1 MESEWIR
8 LISTAILGW
17 IAYEMRA
24 LRKDVEHRVPFS
36 ECNRRMDEHL
46 EKLNELDDRIRVHG
60 HKIAAIEEC
69 HNQINQEAK
78 LIQRKRRNNDDET
91 EDF

>member
-8 LISTAILGW
+8 WISTAILGW
-17 IAYEMRA
+17 IAYEMRG
-24 LRKDVEHRVPFS
+24 LRKDIAHRVPYAD
-36 ECNRRMDEHL
+36 CNRRMDEHR
-46 EKLNELDDRIRVHG
+46 EKLNELDDRIRIHG

-69 HNQINQEAK
+69 HNQNTDTK

>member
-8 LISTAILGW
+8 WISTAILGW
-17 IAYEMRA
+17 IAYEMRG
-24 LRKDVEHRVPFS
+24 LRKDIAHRVPYAD
-36 ECNRRMDEHL
+36 CNRRMDEHR
-46 EKLNELDDRIRVHG
+46 EKLNELDDRIRIHG

-69 HNQINQEAK
+69 HNQLNTDTK
-78 LIQRKRRNNDDET
+78 LIQRKRRNNDDEP